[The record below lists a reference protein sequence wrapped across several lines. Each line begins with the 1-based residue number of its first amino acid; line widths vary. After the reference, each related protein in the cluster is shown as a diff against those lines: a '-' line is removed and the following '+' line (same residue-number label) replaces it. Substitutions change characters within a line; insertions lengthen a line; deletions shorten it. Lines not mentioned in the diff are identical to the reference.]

1 MPKSPKTNNTE
12 REGCEMKKFLSIA
25 VVLLASFATY
35 IYSFTTIV
43 LGDIYTS
50 YPGQDSI
57 TVLIAT
63 LPAVIMMISAFASTV
78 LLARLNRKMLVIVS
92 LLIALVGGLV
102 VAYVELP
109 VTAVVVVSALM
120 GIPGGIVAA
129 ANASLLPVIAPE
141 KLKDKVLGW
150 HQAALMLGQTV
161 FALVCGFLAQGGNW
175 AGGFRTVYILV
186 PVIGMV
192 ALFYPNVRVDEHN
205 ASDNSTASVGTG
217 RKMPA
222 FVVLMLATYFI
233 GCSFWNAWYVN
244 NSDFIINYAHLG
256 DSALVGSV
264 NSLCTAVSIIGCVLV
279 SVWMRGLKSFALP
292 IAIVLGGVGILLPT
306 ISPTVATCYIAACV
320 AQMFIM
326 ISISTIQT
334 YIGLTAKGKQL
345 TTAMSLLQCFEGS
358 GVFLCGYVIPWI
370 AGLFTP
376 GANTNMVVGGTVCVV
391 LGVLVFVGIKAV
403 KGFDFKALK

>member
-1 MPKSPKTNNTE
+1 
-12 REGCEMKKFLSIA
+12 MKKYLSIA

-63 LPAVIMMISAFASTV
+63 LPAVVMMISAFASTV
-78 LLARLNRKMLVIVS
+78 LLAKLNRKMLVIIS
-92 LLIALVGGLV
+92 LMIALVGGLV
-102 VAYVELP
+102 VAYVKLP
-109 VTAVVVVSALM
+109 VTAVVAASALM

-129 ANASLLPVIAPE
+129 ANASLLPEIAPD
-141 KLKDKVLGW
+141 KLKDKVIGW

-161 FALVCGFLAQGGNW
+161 FALVCGLLAVNGNW
-175 AGGFRTVYILV
+175 AGGFRTVYILIPIIV
-186 PVIGMV
+186 LCV
-192 ALFYPNVRVDEHN
+192 LFYPNVKVVEGSK
-205 ASDNSTASVGTG
+205 AVSSSEGSVSYG
-217 RKMPA
+217 RMPA
-222 FVVLMLATYFI
+222 FVILMLATYFI
-233 GCSFWNAWYVN
+233 GCIFWNAWYVN
-244 NSDFIINYAHLG
+244 NSDFMINYAKLG

-264 NSLCTAVSIIGCVLV
+264 NSLCTAVSIVGCVLV
-279 SVWMRGLKSFALP
+279 SYWMRALKSFALP
-292 IAIVLGGVGILLPT
+292 VALILGGAGILIPT
-306 ISPTVATCYIAACV
+306 VSPTVAACYVAACV

-334 YIGLTAKGKQL
+334 YIGMKAKGRQL

-370 AGLFTP
+370 ASAFTP
-376 GANTNMVVGGTVCVV
+376 NSSTNMAIGGTVCAA
-391 LGVLVFVGIKAV
+391 LGILVYIGMKSVR
-403 KGFDFKALK
+403 GFDFKAMK